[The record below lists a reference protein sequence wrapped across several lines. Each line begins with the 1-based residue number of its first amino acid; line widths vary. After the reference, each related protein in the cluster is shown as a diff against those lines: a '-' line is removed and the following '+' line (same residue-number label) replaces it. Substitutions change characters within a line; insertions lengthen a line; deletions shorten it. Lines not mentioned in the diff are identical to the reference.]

1 LLVGCCQRKEEYHA
15 VSHSEPAIHPPRDHL
30 ATDVED
36 RLRFLAQVLEAVR
49 DSVIFTDLEGRIT
62 YWNGGA
68 EEVFGYRAAEMLGK
82 TPSVLYPTADPGSL
96 AMDLHEIM
104 AGQPYVGTW
113 EGRRKDGS
121 PVWVDVKT
129 TLVRD
134 AAGAPIGFLGLA
146 KDATDRKRAEDALFR
161 SERRYRQVSQASREA
176 LWEWDLAS
184 GTVEW
189 STGAETI
196 LGYAPGVMSPSGTLW
211 PDQIHPDDRTR
222 ALAGLSAAVA
232 GTAPAWSDEYRV
244 RRKDGTYA
252 VVSDRA
258 YIERDVEGR
267 AIRVVGALADIT
279 QRKQADEHFRQ
290 TDRLDA
296 VGRLAGGIAHDL
308 NNMLQ
313 SILGWAG
320 FLSRRFAV
328 DSPGASEVS
337 QIREA
342 ARRSANLTQQLLA
355 FARRDMVRPQR
366 MDLNTAVLSAITLL
380 RPLLRRDIEL
390 SVRLAPDL
398 RPVSADRS
406 RMEQVVVNLGLNA
419 RDAMPTAG
427 RLAIETESVTLDES
441 YIEQHGDVA
450 IRPGRYVMLAV
461 SDTGHG
467 MDRATLDRIFEPF
480 YTTKPVGQGTGLGLA
495 SVYGSVKQAGGLVW
509 AYSEPGLG
517 TVLKVYLPESLPGS
531 TE

>member
-1 LLVGCCQRKEEYHA
+1 VP
-15 VSHSEPAIHPPRDHL
+15 HSEPAIHPPRGHL

-49 DSVIFTDLEGRIT
+49 DSVIFTDLEARIT

-68 EEVFGYRAAEMLGK
+68 EEVFGYTAEEMLGK
-82 TPSVLYPTADPGSL
+82 TPAVLYPTADPGSL
-96 AMDLHEIM
+96 AMDLQAIM

-121 PVWVDVKT
+121 VVWVDVKT

-146 KDATDRKRAEDALFR
+146 KDATDRKRAEDALLR

-176 LWEWDLAS
+176 LWEWDLAT

-196 LGYAPGVMSPSGTLW
+196 LGYAPGAMSANGTLW
-211 PDQIHPDDRTR
+211 PEQIHPEDRER
-222 ALAGLSAAVA
+222 ALAGLNAAVA
-232 GTAPAWSDEYRV
+232 ATAPAWSDEYRV

-267 AIRVVGALADIT
+267 AIRVVGALADVT
-279 QRKQADEHFRQ
+279 QRKQAEEHFRQ

-320 FLSRRFAV
+320 FLSRRFDA
-328 DSPGASEVS
+328 DSPGAEEVAR
-337 QIREA
+337 IREA
-342 ARRSANLTQQLLA
+342 AGRSAKLTQQLLA

-366 MDLNTAVLSAITLL
+366 MDLNTAVLGAVTLL
-380 RPLLRRDIEL
+380 RPLLRADIEL

-398 RPVSADRS
+398 APVLADRS

-419 RDAMPTAG
+419 RDAMPNAG
-427 RLAIETESVTLDES
+427 RLAIETGSTTLDEF
-441 YIEQHGDVA
+441 YIEHHGGVA

-517 TVLKVYLPESLPGS
+517 TVLKVYLPEFLQGS
-531 TE
+531 TG

>member
-1 LLVGCCQRKEEYHA
+1 
-15 VSHSEPAIHPPRDHL
+15 
-30 ATDVED
+30 
-36 RLRFLAQVLEAVR
+36 
-49 DSVIFTDLEGRIT
+49 
-62 YWNGGA
+62 
-68 EEVFGYRAAEMLGK
+68 M
-82 TPSVLYPTADPGSL
+82 
-96 AMDLHEIM
+96 
-104 AGQPYVGTW
+104 
-113 EGRRKDGS
+113 
-121 PVWVDVKT
+121 
-129 TLVRD
+129 
-134 AAGAPIGFLGLA
+134 
-146 KDATDRKRAEDALFR
+146 
-161 SERRYRQVSQASREA
+161 
-176 LWEWDLAS
+176 
-184 GTVEW
+184 
-189 STGAETI
+189 
-196 LGYAPGVMSPSGTLW
+196 
-211 PDQIHPDDRTR
+211 
-222 ALAGLSAAVA
+222 
-232 GTAPAWSDEYRV
+232 
-244 RRKDGTYA
+244 
-252 VVSDRA
+252 VSDRA

-267 AIRVVGALADIT
+267 AIRVVGALADVT
-279 QRKQADEHFRQ
+279 QRKQAEEHYRQ
-290 TDRLDA
+290 TDRLEA

-320 FLSRRFAV
+320 FLSRRFAA

-337 QIREA
+337 QICEA
-342 ARRSANLTQQLLA
+342 ASRSANLTRQLLA
-355 FARRDMVRPQR
+355 FARRDMVQPQR
-366 MDLNTAVLSAITLL
+366 MDLNTVVLSAVALL
-380 RPLLRRDIEL
+380 RPSLRADIEL

-398 RPVSADRS
+398 GPVFADRS

-517 TVLKVYLPESLPGS
+517 TVLKVYLPESLPGI
-531 TE
+531 E